1 MERNVEENQIL
12 ILLRRPSFV
21 SRVHHYIFIYTAA
34 TNKTGGWVGIADD
47 DEVKQNSKIK
57 QKLENVR

>member
-21 SRVHHYIFIYTAA
+21 SRVHHYIFIYTAV
-34 TNKTGGWVGIADD
+34 TKKRGGEADD
-47 DEVKQNSKIK
+47 DEEKQNSKIK
-57 QKLENVR
+57 QKLDNVVR